1 MISIKKGRVVVIE
14 TGKFLN
20 AAVSHCK
27 FGKGL
32 IVEVKDKHVTV
43 EFEALDENKVFTYP
57 DAFEKF
63 LHFEDG
69 KLQDIFAS
77 DWKEQLIIQ
86 QLEKNRKLQEYHRIE
101 AEKKKEKIALLKK
114 RQKAALAKAE
124 RERNKQR
131 LAKMIG

>member
-1 MISIKKGRVVVIE
+1 MVN
-14 TGKFLN
+14 TDKFLN

-32 IVEVKDKHVTV
+32 IVLVKDKHITV
-43 EFEALDENKVFTYP
+43 EFNQLDEKKVFTYP

-63 LHFEDG
+63 LRFEEEE
-69 KLQDIFAS
+69 LQDVFAS

-86 QLEKNRKLQEYHRIE
+86 ELEKNRKLQEYHRIE
-101 AEKKKEKIALLKK
+101 AEKKREKMALLKK
-114 RQKAALAKAE
+114 RQKAALQKAE

-131 LAKMIG
+131 LAKIG